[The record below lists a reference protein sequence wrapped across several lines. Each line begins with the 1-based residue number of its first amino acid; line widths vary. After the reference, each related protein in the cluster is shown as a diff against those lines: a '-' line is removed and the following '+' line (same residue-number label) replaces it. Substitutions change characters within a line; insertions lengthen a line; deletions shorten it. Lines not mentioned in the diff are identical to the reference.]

1 MKLRQNAKELVLL
14 ELSGTGLLLGEVR
27 YNKPTETVYF
37 ALEKSAFFD
46 FYFPCSVSFDPQRGP
61 VVHPHVINAMTT
73 SSIRI
78 QRDRVNFFVL
88 AQDIAPALKAQYMDI
103 LNQVTGFQKKESHG
117 QERHLKDSKS
127 VSRVVDIIKLKD
139 RKSDPKDE
147 K

>member
-1 MKLRQNAKELVLL
+1 MKLRQNARELVLL

-27 YNKPTETVYF
+27 YNRQTETVAF

-88 AQDIAPALKAQYMDI
+88 SQDIAPSLKAQYLDI
-103 LNQVTGFQKKESHG
+103 INQVIGPQG
-117 QERHLKDSKS
+117 QEPTAPSRQERPDKG
-127 VSRVVDIIKLKD
+127 VSRVVEIISLRNKKD
-139 RKSDPKDE
+139 GPKD
-147 K
+147 KK

>member
-27 YNKPTETVYF
+27 YNKQTETVYF

-88 AQDIAPALKAQYMDI
+88 SQDIAPALKTQYMDI
-103 LNQVTGFQKKESHG
+103 LNQVTGFQKKEPQG

-139 RKSDPKDE
+139 RKSDQKD
-147 K
+147 KK